1 MISPSE
7 NPAKE
12 YRIPSNLS
20 DFQRDMYI
28 HLIDWKR
35 RYLTEKPGHYAGRA
49 YDAVLPEELKGQL
62 PHLYK
67 PIRQRFLDHQK
78 TFHFKA
84 HKFADH
90 MASSQIACANLF
102 LPIMF
107 QPTTAPII
115 LQAVKPDLA
124 SIATDQLDSGFR
136 IEFWD
141 ELRNGLPDQKGL
153 LGGRHRSTGTDA
165 DFAIAY
171 RNHQGELNLWLIEHK
186 LTEQE
191 FTTCG
196 GAKSKGR
203 QAGKHSCD
211 SIADILSNTDLCY
224 YHSACRYKYW
234 NITTEHPTEFHFS
247 NLLKTTIC
255 PFIDGLNQ
263 LWRNQLLA
271 IAIENSADWPYE
283 KVFFSVVHHPKNF
296 ALAASM
302 QAFSS
307 LTGNSGRFF
316 SFTSDRLVE
325 QAKAGGSPEL
335 REWAVWY
342 TDLYLF

>member
-1 MISPSE
+1 MTIYRM
-7 NPAKE
+7 PAH
-12 YRIPSNLS
+12 LS
-20 DFQRDMYI
+20 GFQRDMYI

-35 RYLTEKPGHYAGRA
+35 RHLTDKPGHYAGHE

-67 PIRQRFLDHQK
+67 PIRQRFFDHQR
-78 TFHFKA
+78 TFHFKT

-90 MASSQIACANLF
+90 IASSQIACANLF
-102 LPIMF
+102 LPIMA
-107 QPTTAPII
+107 QPTVASSI
-115 LQAVKPDLA
+115 LKMVKPDMET
-124 SIATDQLDSGFR
+124 IATDQLDSGFR

-141 ELRNGLPDQKGL
+141 EIRNGSPSQKGL
-153 LGGRHRSTGTDA
+153 LGDHNRSTGTDA

-203 QAGKHSCD
+203 QLNKHSCD
-211 SIADILSNTDLCY
+211 SIADILQNPDLCY
-224 YHSACRYKYW
+224 YHSSCRYNYW
-234 NITTEHPTEFHFS
+234 NITAEHPTEFPRD
-247 NLLKTTIC
+247 NLLKTMGC
-255 PFIDGLNQ
+255 PFKGGLNQ

-283 KVFFSVVHHPKNF
+283 NVFFSVVHHPKNF
-296 ALAASM
+296 ALTASM
-302 QAFSS
+302 QAFAA

-316 SFTSDRLVE
+316 SFTSDSLVE
-325 QAKAGGSPEL
+325 QAKTVDSPEL
-335 REWAVWY
+335 REWAAWY
-342 TDLYLF
+342 TNLYLF

>member
-7 NPAKE
+7 NPVKE

-20 DFQRDMYI
+20 DFQRSMYI

-35 RYLTEKPGHYAGRA
+35 RHLTEKPGHYAGHA

-67 PIRQRFLDHQK
+67 PIRQRFFDHQR
-78 TFHFKA
+78 TFHFKT

-90 MASSQIACANLF
+90 MASSQVACANLF
-102 LPIMF
+102 LPIMVH
-107 QPTTAPII
+107 PNVASTI
-115 LQAVKPDLA
+115 LKTVKPDLET
-124 SIATDQLDSGFR
+124 IAMDQLDSGFR

-141 ELRNGLPDQKGL
+141 DVRNGIPDQKGL
-153 LGGRHRSTGTDA
+153 LGDHNRSTGTDA

-203 QAGKHSCD
+203 QSGKHSCD
-211 SIADILSNTDLCY
+211 LIADILKNPDLCY
-224 YHSACRYKYW
+224 YQSACHYNYW
-234 NITTEHPTEFHFS
+234 NITAQHPDEFPRE
-247 NLLKTTIC
+247 NLLKNHGC
-255 PFIDGLNQ
+255 PFIGGLNQ

-271 IAIENSADWPYE
+271 IAIENSSDWPYK
-283 KVFFSVVHHPKNF
+283 KVFFSVAHHPKNF
-296 ALAASM
+296 APTASM
-302 QAFSS
+302 QAFAA
-307 LTGNSGRFF
+307 LAGHSGRFF

-325 QAKAGGSPEL
+325 QAKTVGL
-335 REWAVWY
+335 RIPG
-342 TDLYLF
+342 